1 MPATPGMPPSTP
13 GMALQTP
20 QHEPSGQY
28 ENMGYD
34 PAQQGPASVAPGVD
48 QTPNPNMENMGWDAT
63 GNGPPTNGPPSMGAP
78 TPYRDDDDFDGYS
91 IGPLSVRGDDFA
103 EDQRG
108 EEETQEEYEDRV
120 LNKRAAHLTNI
131 LKSKLTDDSQSIAF
145 DGMTRRNNRKQ
156 VAQKFYSLLVL
167 QKVMAVELNQTKCY
181 SDVTVSRGPKFE
193 SAVL

>member
-1 MPATPGMPPSTP
+1 
-13 GMALQTP
+13 
-20 QHEPSGQY
+20 
-28 ENMGYD
+28 
-34 PAQQGPASVAPGVD
+34 
-48 QTPNPNMENMGWDAT
+48 
-63 GNGPPTNGPPSMGAP
+63 MGAP

-120 LNKRAAHLTNI
+120 LNKRAAHLNNI
-131 LKSKLTDDSQSIAF
+131 LKSKLTDDSQPIAF

-167 QKVMAVELNQTKCY
+167 QKAMAIELHQTNCY
-181 SDVTVSRGPKFE
+181 GDVTISRGPKFE
-193 SAVL
+193 TAVL